1 VSSNHRGST
10 GAKTAEPAR
19 RRVEELE
26 ASWKFLDAGVSEIR
40 GVGRTFLHYLE
51 GLGINTIEDLLYHF
65 PRRYLD
71 RRKLSRIGDVKI
83 GAEATVI
90 GTVRSADVNRIS
102 RNRTITSVSI
112 YDGSA
117 YLYGTWFNQPY
128 HLDRLQPGTEVVFSG
143 KVQYRLGRLQM
154 INPAYDILEDQTEVG
169 RKTLHTGRIIPL
181 HPASQ
186 KLSAAMLRRVIM
198 RCLEQCGEIP
208 DHLPMDIR
216 LAHGYPSRSQA
227 LREMHFPGSRGR
239 LNRARQR
246 MAYDEL
252 LVMQVALALRRRHFR
267 TTMTGIVHDQPG
279 ALIES
284 FKKTLPFTLTAAQE
298 RAFSEIARD
307 MSLPYPMNR
316 LLQGEVGSGKTVVAL
331 LALLLT
337 HESGNQGAL
346 MAPTEVLADQHFRNL
361 TNLLTGALDLRV
373 EILTGNTP
381 AAHRKEILEAARSG
395 GLDILL
401 GTHALIQEDVEFK
414 SLGLI
419 VVDEQQRFGLRQ
431 RMLLKE
437 KGNCP
442 DTLIMTATPIP
453 RTLSLTLYGD
463 LEVSVIDEIPAGRP
477 GTTTIAA
484 GNEGR
489 ERAYAIIRDQLES
502 GRQGFVVCPL
512 VDVSPVVEAKA
523 AQKEVKE
530 LKKVFP
536 DFTIGLLHGQ
546 MGKAEKDEAM
556 AGFREGRV
564 QLLVSTT
571 VIEVGIDIANATF
584 MLVENADRFGLSQL
598 HQLRG
603 RVGRGEHKS
612 YALFIFEAD
621 TEESKSRMRAIA
633 EIEDGFK
640 LAEADLQ
647 IRGEGSLFGTRQSG
661 LPDLRVARLIK
672 DYNLLVKARRDAF
685 AIVEK
690 DPGLEDPRH
699 QLLRFE
705 VARRFEESLD
715 WLFQA

>member
-1 VSSNHRGST
+1 M
-10 GAKTAEPAR
+10 
-19 RRVEELE
+19 
-26 ASWKFLDAGVSEIR
+26 LDAGVGEIK
-40 GVGRTFLHYLE
+40 GVGKTFLHYLQSM
-51 GLGINTIEDLLYHF
+51 GINTIEDLLYHF

-71 RRKLSRIGDVKI
+71 RRKLSRIGDIKI
-83 GAEATVI
+83 GEDATVV
-90 GTVRSADVNRIS
+90 GTVRSTDLNRIS
-102 RNRTITSVSI
+102 RNRTITSVAI

-143 KVQYRLGRLQM
+143 KVQFRLGRLQM

-198 RCLEQCGEIP
+198 RCLEHCGEIP

-216 LAHGYPSRSQA
+216 LIRGYPSRTQA
-227 LREMHFPGSRGR
+227 LREMHFPGSLGR

-267 TTMTGIVHDQPG
+267 MTTTGIAHEQPG
-279 ALIES
+279 SLIRS
-284 FKKTLPFTLTAAQE
+284 FKKALPFALTKAQE
-298 RAFSEIARD
+298 RAFSEIASD
-307 MSLPYPMNR
+307 MSLSYPMNR
-316 LLQGEVGSGKTVVAL
+316 LMQGEVGSGKTVVAL
-331 LALLLT
+331 LALLLSK
-337 HESGNQGAL
+337 ESGHQGAL
-346 MAPTEVLADQHFRNL
+346 MAPTEVLAEQHFRNL
-361 TNLLTGALDLRV
+361 TNLLPGALDLRV

-381 AAHRKEILEAARSG
+381 AARRKEILEAARSG
-395 GLDILL
+395 ELDIML

-414 SLGLI
+414 SLSLI

-437 KGNCP
+437 KGDYP

-463 LEVSVIDEIPAGRP
+463 LEVSAIDEIPSGRAG
-477 GTTTIAA
+477 TATIAA
-484 GNEGR
+484 GPEGR
-489 ERAYAIIRDQLES
+489 HSAYDRIRSELEA
-502 GRQGFVVCPL
+502 GRQAFVVCPL
-512 VDVSPVVEAKA
+512 VDASPAVEAKA
-523 AQKEVKE
+523 AEKEAKD

-536 DFTIGLLHGQ
+536 EFTIGLLHGQ
-546 MGKAEKDEAM
+546 MAKSEKDEVM
-556 AGFREGRV
+556 EGFRECTV

-571 VIEVGIDIANATF
+571 VIEVGIDIPNATV
-584 MLVENADRFGLSQL
+584 MMVENADRFGLSQL

-603 RVGRGEHKS
+603 RVGRGEYKS
-612 YALFIFEAD
+612 HAIFIFDGES
-621 TEESKSRMRAIA
+621 EESKSRMRAISR
-633 EIEDGFK
+633 IEDGFE

-661 LPDLRVARLIK
+661 MPDLRVARLIK
-672 DYNLLVKARRDAF
+672 DFNLLLKARADAF
-685 AIVEK
+685 EIVEK

-699 QLLRFE
+699 CLLRFE
-705 VARRFEESLD
+705 VGRRFGESLD
-715 WLFQA
+715 WLFHA

>member
-1 VSSNHRGST
+1 VSSNQHAAAKRE
-10 GAKTAEPAR
+10 GASPER
-19 RRVEELE
+19 LVRELE
-26 ASWKFLDAGVSEIR
+26 ANWKILDAGVGEIR
-40 GVGRTFLHYLE
+40 GVGKTFLHHLQSM
-51 GLGINTIEDLLYHF
+51 GIKTIEDLLYHF

-71 RRKLSRIGDVKI
+71 RRKLSRIGDIKI
-83 GAEATVI
+83 GEEATVV
-90 GTVRSADVNRIS
+90 GTVRSGDLNRIS
-102 RNRTITSVSI
+102 RNRTIASVSI

-117 YLYGTWFNQPY
+117 YLYGIWFNQPY
-128 HLDRLQPGTEVVFSG
+128 HVDRLQPGTEVVFSG

-169 RKTLHTGRIIPL
+169 RKTLHTARLIPL

-198 RCLEQCGEIP
+198 HALDQCGELP
-208 DHLPMDIR
+208 DHLPMSLR
-216 LAHGYPSRSQA
+216 LARGYPARSQA
-227 LREMHFPGSRGR
+227 LREMHFPGSLGR

-267 TTMTGIVHDQPG
+267 ETTTGIAHEKPG
-279 ALIES
+279 RLVGS
-284 FKKTLPFTLTAAQE
+284 FAEALPFVLTPAQQQ
-298 RAFSEIARD
+298 AFSEIASD

-331 LALLLT
+331 QALLLT
-337 HESGNQGAL
+337 CESGNQGAL
-346 MAPTEVLADQHFRNL
+346 MAPTEVLAEQHFRNL
-361 TNLLTGALDLRV
+361 GNLLADALGVTV
-373 EILTGNTP
+373 EILSGNTT
-381 AAHRKEILEAARSG
+381 AARRREILEGVRNG
-395 GLDILL
+395 QVDILV

-414 SLGLI
+414 RLGMI

-431 RMLLKE
+431 RMSLKE
-437 KGNCP
+437 KGTYP

-463 LEVSVIDEIPAGRP
+463 LEVSVIDELPSGRAGTATMAVGPEGRARAYDIIRGELQAGRQ
-477 GTTTIAA
+477 A
-484 GNEGR
+484 
-489 ERAYAIIRDQLES
+489 
-502 GRQGFVVCPL
+502 FVVCPL
-512 VDVSPVVEAKA
+512 VDASPAVEAKA
-523 AQKEVKE
+523 AEKEARE
-530 LKKVFP
+530 LRKLFP
-536 DFTIGLLHGQ
+536 EFTIGLMHGQ
-546 MGKAEKDEAM
+546 MAKADKDEVM
-556 AGFREGRV
+556 RNFREGNV
-564 QLLVSTT
+564 GLLVSTT
-571 VIEVGIDIANATF
+571 VIEVGIDIPNATV

-603 RVGRGEHKS
+603 RVGRGEHES
-612 YALFIFEAD
+612 YALFIFESDSDEAR
-621 TEESKSRMRAIA
+621 SRMRAIG
-633 EIEDGFK
+633 EITDGFK

-672 DYNLLVKARRDAF
+672 DFNLLLRAREDAF

-690 DPGLEDPRH
+690 DPGLEQPEH
-699 QLLRFE
+699 VLLRLE